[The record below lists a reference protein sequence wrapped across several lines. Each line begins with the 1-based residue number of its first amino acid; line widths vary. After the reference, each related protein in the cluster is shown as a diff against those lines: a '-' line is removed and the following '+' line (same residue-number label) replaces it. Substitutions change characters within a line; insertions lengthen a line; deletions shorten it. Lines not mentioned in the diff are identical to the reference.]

1 MSTTKATQLRRMMEQ
16 TLVPPTHV
24 VELDPSTVDEATT
37 RLGSVRG
44 TLAERYQVNSCLSR
58 TAYARLADRDEI
70 ETLTD
75 FYLTTAGEGYDT
87 LTAEESRWV
96 RPLTDCPAWVQQL
109 LGPLAGQPAVQATLY
124 NADLLIGFEDTLW
137 RLVPGRP
144 GLQLEGTWSPQLGRS
159 VREAVP
165 AMAGQGPAHG
175 VVMMVGHLGRASY
188 LSGDRAFRAAAIATG
203 TLLGFLWSHL
213 SSQPPFVRMQ
223 VTQQFIDHQVNEA
236 ARCDGVE
243 RGVQVLAFVD
253 PLSSPT
259 DHPGADPSPTA
270 STLAQEPA

>member
-1 MSTTKATQLRRMMEQ
+1 MSTTTASQLRRMMEQ

-24 VELDPSTVDEATT
+24 VELDPSTVEEATT
-37 RLGSVRG
+37 RLGSVHG
-44 TLAERYQVNSCLSR
+44 TLAERYQVNSCLNR
-58 TAYARLADRDEI
+58 TTYARLADREEI

-75 FYLTTAGEGYDT
+75 FYFTTAREGYDT
-87 LTAEESRWV
+87 LTVERSRWV
-96 RPLTDCPAWVQQL
+96 RPLTSCPGWVQQL
-109 LGPLAGQPAVQATLY
+109 LEPLAGHPAVQATLY
-124 NADLLIGFEDTLW
+124 NADLLIGFEDSLW

-144 GLQLEGTWSPQLGRS
+144 GLQLEGTWSPHLARG

-165 AMAGQGPAHG
+165 SMAGQAPSQG
-175 VVMMVGHLGRASY
+175 VVMLVGHLGRASY

-213 SSQPPFVRMQ
+213 SGQPSFVRMQ

-253 PLSSPT
+253 PLA
-259 DHPGADPSPTA
+259 HPADRPLDPSIAPTP
-270 STLAQEPA
+270 TQEPA